1 MWGFE
6 FDRSGFA
13 DMEEP
18 VTGKAGNDLGR
29 DRLPIRWIAV
39 EKWTFEENTMPRRRC
54 DGMDPN

>member
-1 MWGFE
+1 
-6 FDRSGFA
+6 
-13 DMEEP
+13 MEEP
-18 VTGKAGNDLGR
+18 VTDKAGNDLGR